1 MPKFYAYARVS
12 TKDQDK
18 RYSIETQF
26 EFLSNVFESIPF
38 SESYEKI
45 EVREAQSGKSLE
57 GRAKLQSVLEILAKD
72 DILAIY
78 DISRLGRNN
87 LDNQKILDEITQRGA
102 YLYKGFNRY
111 DPSNPSDEFMFTV
124 ESGAA
129 TKQRKEQNIKSKSAI
144 RVKIREG
151 EWVFRGDMFGYEV
164 VKEEV
169 KVVEDEA
176 KIILHIYE
184 SYASG
189 KSIRQITNELNN
201 SGMTNRS
208 GQVWYRST
216 VRRYILKP
224 IYMGFYKL
232 EGAGRGRGQEEAL
245 LNKDGLVKSKKY
257 PPIVPEDLWW
267 TCNNSYRTVARTHSR
282 QFQYRWSA
290 YELTSII
297 SCGYCKDL
305 GKRISYVHT
314 HVKGRSTSS
323 AWEAYVCRAHKKG
336 CKQSIFTLR
345 ADIFEKIFRWAYFI
359 FLSYYQ
365 EVEDYFRSQKE
376 DLIELTEVIDHQIS
390 TSQLILQE
398 KQRQIGEIVKKV
410 METESLSIRKG
421 LDSRAKEIE
430 EEIQSVEAKIHKLE
444 DQKQEI
450 VSVDNLD
457 YERWIEDTWEN
468 RLAQFILGDPISRR
482 KVHQEVISSATIK
495 SKTLIIDFVNSK
507 RVQMPLIPTKGSRR
521 QRVFDFQVT
530 YKDEDQYKVTFD
542 TTDDSYTYHNLI
554 EDEDNFKVIA
564 GEIYYPFL
572 KKTISKSIEIQKSA
586 AKSARLKAIDSSAKQ
601 KG

>member
-1 MPKFYAYARVS
+1 MPTFYAYARVS
-12 TKDQDK
+12 TKDQAK

-26 EFLSNVFESIPF
+26 EFLSKVLESIPF
-38 SESYEKI
+38 SENYEKVEI
-45 EVREAQSGKSLE
+45 QEAQSGKNLE
-57 GRAKLQSVLEILAKD
+57 GRAKLQSVLSVLSKD

-78 DISRLGRNN
+78 DISRLGRDN
-87 LDNQKILDEITQRGA
+87 LDNQKILSQITQRGA
-102 YLYKGFNRY
+102 FLYKGFVRY
-111 DPSNPSDEFMFTV
+111 DPNNPSDEFMFTV

-144 RVKIREG
+144 KVKKRFG
-151 EWVFRGDMFGYEV
+151 EWVFRGDMFGYEI
-164 VKEEV
+164 VKDEV
-169 KVVEDEA
+169 KVVDDEA
-176 KIILHIYE
+176 KILLNIYK
-184 SYASG
+184 SYAAG
-189 KSIRQITNELNN
+189 KSVRQIANELNE

-216 VRRYILKP
+216 IRRYILKP
-224 IYMGFYKL
+224 IYMGYYKL
-232 EGAGRGRGQEEAL
+232 EGAGRGKGQEDAL
-245 LNKDGLVKSKKY
+245 LSKEGLVKSEKY
-257 PPIVPEDLWW
+257 PPLIPEDLWW
-267 TCNNSYRTVARTHSR
+267 ACNKSYRKVTRTHAR
-282 QFQYRWSA
+282 QFEYRWSA

-297 SCGYCKDL
+297 CCGYCKDL

-336 CKQSIFTLR
+336 CKQSLFTLR
-345 ADIFEKIFRWAYFI
+345 ADIFEKILRWAYFI

-376 DLIELTEVIDHQIS
+376 DLIELTEVIDHQIA

-398 KQRQIGEIVKKV
+398 KERQIGEIVKKV
-410 METESLSIRKG
+410 METESLSVRKG

-430 EEIQSVEAKIHKLE
+430 EETQGVEAKIHKLE
-444 DQKQEI
+444 DQKQEL

-482 KVHQEVISSATIK
+482 KVYQEVISSATIK
-495 SKTLIIDFVNSK
+495 AKTLTVDFVNSK
-507 RVQMPLIPTKGSRR
+507 KVQMPLIPTKGSRR

-530 YKDEDQYKVTFD
+530 YKGEDQYKVTFD
-542 TTDDSYTYHNLI
+542 TTNDSYIYHNLI
-554 EDEDNFKVIA
+554 EDEDNFKVMA

-572 KKTISKSIEIQKSA
+572 EKTISKSIEIQEST
-586 AKSARLKAIDSSAKQ
+586 AKSAKLKKSDASAK
-601 KG
+601 